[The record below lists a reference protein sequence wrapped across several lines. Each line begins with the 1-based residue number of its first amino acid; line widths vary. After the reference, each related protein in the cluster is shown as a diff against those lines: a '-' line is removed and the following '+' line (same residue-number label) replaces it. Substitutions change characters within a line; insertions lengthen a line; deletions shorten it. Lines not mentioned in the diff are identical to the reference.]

1 MTNFLFTFFSHFPFP
16 LSVYIPIFDFDQKFG
31 ARIVIE
37 GAHILE
43 SKKYAE
49 VLCLEEGLTYVN
61 GYDDPPI
68 IAGAGTIGMEVSR
81 NISFVFAT
89 LLSFALPTRPL
100 RIFINLL
107 QIVEDVPDVD
117 AVVVPVGGAGL
128 IAGVACAVK
137 TLKPDCKVGLDGE
150 NDCTL
155 DFLLYPS

>member
-1 MTNFLFTFFSHFPFP
+1 MQSKRILKWSIYRTKDTSYCRPITNFLFTFFSHFPFP

-49 VLCLEEGLTYVN
+49 GLCLEEGLTYVN

-81 NISFVFAT
+81 NISSFLLQCYLSLYRLDPYEFLST
-89 LLSFALPTRPL
+89 CYRSWKTFLMLMQLSFLS
-100 RIFINLL
+100 
-107 QIVEDVPDVD
+107 
-117 AVVVPVGGAGL
+117 VVLVL
-128 IAGVACAVK
+128 
-137 TLKPDCKVGLDGE
+137 
-150 NDCTL
+150 
-155 DFLLYPS
+155 